1 MALVRRSL
9 LVNLGLA
16 AASLAVALLA
26 LEAFARLALRGRGGG
41 KERDEASLYMEY
53 DPHLGWR
60 HRPGARALY
69 RRREYTTEVAING
82 HGLRGP
88 ERGYEAPP
96 GTLRVLAL
104 GDSFVEGYTVA
115 SHETVTDVLEQDLA
129 RPGCPVEAPPRF
141 ARG

>member
-26 LEAFARLALRGRGGG
+26 LEGVARLALRGRGGG

-60 HRPGARALY
+60 HRPGSSSEFR
-69 RRREYTTEVAING
+69 RDCRREPASRTPGSGAC
-82 HGLRGP
+82 LLL
-88 ERGYEAPP
+88 PP
-96 GTLRVLAL
+96 
-104 GDSFVEGYTVA
+104 
-115 SHETVTDVLEQDLA
+115 
-129 RPGCPVEAPPRF
+129 
-141 ARG
+141 

>member
-88 ERGYEAPP
+88 VADAGSLNRQFVHESVP
-96 GTLRVLAL
+96 GPK
-104 GDSFVEGYTVA
+104 G
-115 SHETVTDVLEQDLA
+115 Q
-129 RPGCPVEAPPRF
+129 
-141 ARG
+141 